1 MSISQEVL
9 IKITNFMRMFRTLL
23 GVKFVNREFEA
34 RKVIDESKK
43 TIFIFSG
50 MINVLYSPKGCGK
63 TTFFKA
69 F

>member
-9 IKITNFMRMFRTLL
+9 IKITNSMRMFRTLL

-50 MINVLYSPKGCGK
+50 MINVLYGPKGCGK